1 MDSLIGERQRLGITS
16 AKDLSDYHLTFMAI
30 TSWLIDQKQLGDL
43 EQQRAYIRAFQS
55 TLLIAINNRLQL
67 KDPDHHPNVPYKVQS
82 VYDAA
87 RFILQGAILINYTT
101 SQQPTPS
108 TTVPSDNGF
117 KIESLAPFMAE
128 FTKTIVE
135 VLKGSNPAP
144 RYTRPYEENI
154 TCIMC
159 GGEHLIPN
167 CKLVEDYIK
176 IGKCRRNQEGKVVLP
191 TGSYVPRAIT
201 G

>member
-1 MDSLIGERQRLGITS
+1 MDSLIGERQCLGITS

-43 EQQRAYIRAFQS
+43 EQQQAYIRAFQS

-87 RFILQGAILINYTT
+87 RFILQGATPISYTT

-108 TTVPSDNGF
+108 TTIPSDNGF

-135 VLKGSNPAP
+135 ALKGSTPAP

-167 CKLVEDYIK
+167 
-176 IGKCRRNQEGKVVLP
+176 
-191 TGSYVPRAIT
+191 
-201 G
+201 